1 MKVACTGLGKA
12 IRRLWRD
19 RRASAISMMV
29 AGLIPS
35 IAALGSAIDAGRIY
49 VVKSQLQAGV
59 DAAALAGARAY
70 ELADASPAGRD
81 AQARAYFSG
90 NFPGGY
96 MGTTGLVVTPTFA
109 TINGRN
115 NTTVTATTVV
125 PMSFMRAFGFQQ
137 QVVNAV
143 ARAEIQPHPLEV
155 MMVLDNT
162 GSLKTDLPRD
172 ANGVTKTRITALK
185 DAAKSF
191 LDVLYQ
197 GGTTRPD
204 LAMGFVMYDITVN
217 VGKLLPNWQS
227 PTVVRQQFAFNDSY
241 ISMKGTWPANHLA
254 WKGCVFD
261 DDTVKDLNST
271 LTYRDPGAW
280 DIDRTLPG
288 ENGHPPVSP
297 YFIPPMYVPN
307 MAAGTA
313 TAADLGSENSQY
325 YKVAGV
331 EPNNNLYRLDAQYSD
346 AMLNPAAYGLTVT
359 NNPYRR
365 WLYMMYIGLNDGAT
379 TAGNDV
385 ITGVNGEYYDP
396 ANGWNFATNTG
407 TPFKINYA
415 RIPRF
420 SSDWKDATEYTV
432 NPLGGSTNN
441 GNVNKTDWPS
451 PNWQCPEEAV
461 KIAYGRDRS
470 FYSNIIDQKNAA
482 IYPANGTLHHAGLLW
497 GYRLLV
503 RDDVFTRTNP
513 TRETPKRALVFMTD
527 GETALGASQ
536 NGYTDRTWTFYGN
549 YADAPIS
556 ASAGNLTSQSERR
569 FSKTCAALQAERNP
583 PTVYIV
589 ALTTTDANTL
599 SMFEKCAPGH
609 VYRTSD
615 AATLTAAFNDIAAEL
630 VDLHLVQ

>member
-1 MKVACTGLGKA
+1 MSRA
-12 IRRLWRD
+12 LWQD
-19 RRASAISMMV
+19 RRGSAITMMV
-29 AGLIPS
+29 AGLIPG
-35 IAALGSAIDAGRIY
+35 IAALGSAIDAGRVY

-70 ELADASPAGRD
+70 ELDNDTPAGRN
-81 AQARAYFSG
+81 AQALAYFSG
-90 NFPGGY
+90 NFPNGY
-96 MGTTGLVVTPTFA
+96 MGTSNLDVRPAFA
-109 TINGRN
+109 TIDGRN
-115 NTTVTATTVV
+115 NTTVRATAVV
-125 PMSFMRAFGFQQ
+125 PMSFMRAFGIQQ
-137 QVVNAV
+137 QNVAAV

-162 GSLKTDLPRD
+162 GSLKADLPRD
-172 ANGVTKTRITALK
+172 QFGVKKTRITALK

-197 GGTTRPD
+197 GGNSRAD
-204 LAMGFVMYDITVN
+204 LAMGFIMYDITVN

-227 PTVVRQQFAFNDSY
+227 PTVVRQQFAFNDAY
-241 ISMKGTWPANHLA
+241 VASMNLSWPSSHLA
-254 WKGCVFD
+254 WKGCVFG

-271 LTYRDPGAW
+271 LTYREPGAW
-280 DIDRTLPG
+280 DLDRTLPG
-288 ENGHPPVSP
+288 EGAHPPVSP

-307 MAAGTA
+307 LALDQA
-313 TAADLGSENSQY
+313 TAAEKAKDNGQY
-325 YKVAGV
+325 YKVSNV
-331 EPNNNLYRLDAQYSD
+331 EPGNNLYRLDPNYANY
-346 AMLNPAAYGLTVT
+346 MLNPAQYGVPAGY
-359 NNPYRR
+359 NPYRR
-365 WLYMMYIGLNDGAT
+365 WFYTMYIGLNDGAAS
-379 TAGNDV
+379 AGNDV
-385 ITGVNGEYYDP
+385 VTTPNGDYYDP
-396 ANGWNFATNTG
+396 ANGFNFTTNQG
-407 TPFKINYA
+407 PAFKINYD

-420 SSDWKDATEYTV
+420 SSDWKDATEATV
-432 NPLGGSTNN
+432 NPAGGSVND
-441 GNVNKTDWPS
+441 GNKNKTDMPS

-461 KIAYGRDRS
+461 PVGYGRDRS
-470 FYSNIIDQKNAA
+470 FYTNIIDTKNAA

-503 RDDVFTRTNP
+503 RDDVFKRTNP
-513 TRETPKRALVFMTD
+513 TRESPKRALVFMTD

-556 ASAGNLTSQSERR
+556 ASAGGLTGQSERR
-569 FSKTCAALQAERNP
+569 FAKTCAALQAEANP

-599 SMFEKCAPGH
+599 KMFEQCAPGH